1 MVKKIKV
8 LTAIGNEN
16 LNNVLKKE
24 KEIEV
29 FQNDIFYK
37 EGVIEFLEKN
47 NNIDILILYEKL
59 SGEINIINLI
69 EKIKMI
75 NNEINIFFILENRNE
90 EMEKFSKKEN
100 IKNIFYIN
108 EININEFIEK
118 VKNSKEENNE
128 KLIEEINLLKNIINE
143 KNEELI
149 KYKNI
154 NLENKKL
161 IVIIGEEKVGKSTI
175 LNNFK
180 SIMDDKN
187 NYEFKEL
194 NLYNFME
201 IKNDVYKII
210 FVAERRIEKIKLY
223 NKIINELIQKNNI
236 KSEKVNII
244 FNKINNYSINKNIAK
259 CILKNIK
266 IIGYIK
272 LNNFPDYLVNE
283 KNNYKKENKKLIK
296 FFEKIIVKI

>member
-16 LNNVLKKE
+16 LNNALKKE

-29 FQNDIFYK
+29 LQNDIFYK

-59 SGEINIINLI
+59 SGEINLI

-90 EMEKFSKKEN
+90 EMEKFLKKEN

-118 VKNSKEENNE
+118 IKNSKEKNSE
-128 KLIEEINLLKNIINE
+128 KLIEEINFLKNIINE

-149 KYKNI
+149 RYKNI

-266 IIGYIK
+266 IIGDIK

>member
-1 MVKKIKV
+1 
-8 LTAIGNEN
+8 
-16 LNNVLKKE
+16 
-24 KEIEV
+24 
-29 FQNDIFYK
+29 
-37 EGVIEFLEKN
+37 
-47 NNIDILILYEKL
+47 
-59 SGEINIINLI
+59 
-69 EKIKMI
+69 
-75 NNEINIFFILENRNE
+75 
-90 EMEKFSKKEN
+90 MEKFLKKEN

-118 VKNSKEENNE
+118 IKNSKEKNNE
-128 KLIEEINLLKNIINE
+128 KLIEEINFLKNIINE
-143 KNEELI
+143 KDEELI

-210 FVAERRIEKIKLY
+210 FVAERRIDKIRLY
-223 NKIINELIQKNNI
+223 NKIINELIKKNNI
-236 KSEKVNII
+236 KSEKINII

-259 CILKNIK
+259 SILKNIK
-266 IIGYIK
+266 IIGDIK

>member
-1 MVKKIKV
+1 
-8 LTAIGNEN
+8 
-16 LNNVLKKE
+16 LNDALKKE

-29 FQNDIFYK
+29 LQNDIFYK

-75 NNEINIFFILENRNE
+75 NNEINIFFILESRNE
-90 EMEKFSKKEN
+90 EMEKFLKKEN

-118 VKNSKEENNE
+118 IKNSKEKNNE
-128 KLIEEINLLKNIINE
+128 KLIEEINFLKNIINE
-143 KNEELI
+143 KDEELI

-175 LNNFK
+175 L
-180 SIMDDKN
+180 
-187 NYEFKEL
+187 
-194 NLYNFME
+194 
-201 IKNDVYKII
+201 
-210 FVAERRIEKIKLY
+210 
-223 NKIINELIQKNNI
+223 
-236 KSEKVNII
+236 KV
-244 FNKINNYSINKNIAK
+244 
-259 CILKNIK
+259 LWMIK
-266 IIGYIK
+266 IIMN
-272 LNNFPDYLVNE
+272 LRN
-283 KNNYKKENKKLIK
+283 
-296 FFEKIIVKI
+296 